1 MIDLKSQLLDRYLR
15 LTSARDESFDK
26 AKQLFDE
33 QDYEGCVNELNRIDL
48 SVTNE
53 EIVTLLKRA
62 DRNNERVEALYSEI
76 HQRIKTKQ
84 IDGLLLKVNELVALK
99 SDDKHI
105 LNLQEQ
111 LVERESAQESELANK
126 QELAINCIEECI
138 IRLDYIEAMEEIV
151 SAKENGLITKEKQK
165 DLLQRC
171 KQGLEVI
178 SKSNRIS
185 LQSIVSEPRVFLF
198 LIIFVFSLGV
208 YFSVRDNVNV
218 NLFEIAI
225 EIAII
230 GIISFCGC
238 LCLD

>member
-1 MIDLKSQLLDRYLR
+1 M
-15 LTSARDESFDK
+15 
-26 AKQLFDE
+26 
-33 QDYEGCVNELNRIDL
+33 
-48 SVTNE
+48 
-53 EIVTLLKRA
+53 
-62 DRNNERVEALYSEI
+62 
-76 HQRIKTKQ
+76 
-84 IDGLLLKVNELVALK
+84 
-99 SDDKHI
+99 
-105 LNLQEQ
+105 
-111 LVERESAQESELANK
+111 VERESAQESELANK